1 MGTIVE
7 AQVPASEF
15 ALGDT
20 VATVPDASFETVRTV
35 TAGTEQPI
43 PFLWA
48 GAPEFDRLD
57 EGIRAD
63 DSTAEVSRLVRDG
76 NRVLY
81 RVRWQ
86 ARVRALVHFV
96 AAEDGTLME
105 ARLHGNTW
113 KLRLLFPE
121 KAAVSS
127 FYDTCRNYGVAID
140 VNRVNGLESVVRH
153 GGTRLSA
160 EQYEALSEALEAD
173 YYGVPRGSTL
183 VELSDRLDV
192 SHQAVSERLRRAHQ
206 SLIESSLHDG
216 LTPDEPHP

>member
-20 VATVPDASFETVRTV
+20 VSSVPSASFEPVRTV
-35 TAGTEQPI
+35 TAGTEQPL

-48 GAPEFDRLD
+48 TAPEFDRLD
-57 EGIRAD
+57 EALQAD
-63 DSTAEVSRLVRDG
+63 DSTAQVTRLVRDG
-76 NRVLY
+76 SHALY
-81 RVRWQ
+81 EVRWQ
-86 ARVRALVHFV
+86 ARVRALVHLI
-96 AAEDGTLME
+96 AEQDGALLD
-105 ARLHGNTW
+105 ASLHEDIW
-113 KLRLLFPE
+113 KLRVLFPA
-121 KAAVSS
+121 KAAMSA
-127 FYDTCRNYGVAID
+127 FYDTCRNYGLDID

-206 SLIESSLHDG
+206 ALIESSLHDG

>member
-7 AQVPASEF
+7 AQVPAAEF

-20 VATVPDASFETVRTV
+20 VSTVPAASFETVRTV
-35 TAGTEQPI
+35 TSGMDQPL

-48 GAPEFDRLD
+48 AAPEFDRLD
-57 EGIRAD
+57 DAMRDD
-63 DSTAEVSRLVRDG
+63 DSTAEVTRLVRDG
-76 NRVLY
+76 KHALY
-81 RVRWQ
+81 AVRWQ
-86 ARVRALVHFV
+86 ARVRGLVQLI
-96 AAEDGTLME
+96 ADEDGTLLD
-105 ARLHGNTW
+105 ARLHDDTW
-113 KLRLLFPE
+113 KLRVLFPE
-121 KAAVSS
+121 KAAMSS
-127 FYDTCRNYGVAID
+127 FYDCCRGYGVDID

-160 EQYEALSEALEAD
+160 EQYEALSEALDAD

-206 SLIESSLHDG
+206 ALIESSLHDG

>member
-20 VATVPDASFETVRTV
+20 VASVPDVSFEPVRTV
-35 TAGTEQPI
+35 SAGTERPL

-48 GAPEFDRLD
+48 AAPEFDRLD
-57 EGIRAD
+57 EALRAD
-63 DSTAEVSRLVRDG
+63 ESTADVHRLVRDG
-76 NRVLY
+76 NHVLY
-81 RVRWQ
+81 AVRWQ
-86 ARVRALVHFV
+86 ARVRALVQLV
-96 AAEDGTLME
+96 AVEDGTLLD
-105 ARLHGNTW
+105 ARLHDDTW
-113 KLRLLFPE
+113 KLRVLFPE
-121 KAAVSS
+121 KAAMSS
-127 FYDTCRNYGVAID
+127 FYDTCRNYGLDID

-153 GGTRLSA
+153 GGTRLSP

-206 SLIESSLHDG
+206 ALIESSLHDG

>member
-20 VATVPDASFETVRTV
+20 VTAVPDASFETVRTV
-35 TAGTEQPI
+35 TAGTDQPI

-48 GAPEFDRLD
+48 ATADFDRLD
-57 EGIRAD
+57 EALRDD
-63 DSTAEVSRLVRDG
+63 DSTDEVTRLVRDG
-76 NRVLY
+76 NHVLY
-81 RVRWQ
+81 RISWQ
-86 ARVRALVHFV
+86 ARVRALGHFV
-96 AAEDGTLME
+96 AAEDGTLLD
-105 ARLHGNTW
+105 ARLHGETW
-113 KLRLLFPE
+113 KLRVLFPE
-121 KAAVSS
+121 KAAMSS
-127 FYDTCRNYGVAID
+127 FYDTCRSYGVDID
-140 VNRVNGLESVVRH
+140 VSRVNGLESVVRH

-160 EQYEALSEALEAD
+160 EQYEALSEALDAD